1 MARDKGF
8 LSDLQIRHWIRA
20 GTPLAKA
27 DGNGLTFTFRPPAW
41 PAGSFAT
48 GTVDGDES

>member
-1 MARDKGF
+1 MARDKGL

-27 DGNGLTFTFRPPAW
+27 DGNGLTLHFRPLAW
-41 PAGSFAT
+41 PAGFFAI
-48 GTVDGDES
+48 GTVGGDES

>member
-1 MARDKGF
+1 MARDIGL

-27 DGNGLTFTFRPPAW
+27 DGNGLTFTLSTTDV
-41 PAGSFAT
+41 AG
-48 GTVDGDES
+48 